1 MATSIHEK
9 MGFEIQV
16 IDMSISPS
24 PQGAKL
30 EIHSRKPHYYETIIY
45 FKNDWCQKNWKTSKW
60 QTNLESS
67 NTIIVIWSV
76 IYSTSDWKIL
86 FTFTTTA

>member
-30 EIHSRKPHYYETIIY
+30 EIQFGKPHYYEMIIY
-45 FKNDWCQKNWKTSKW
+45 FKND
-60 QTNLESS
+60 
-67 NTIIVIWSV
+67 
-76 IYSTSDWKIL
+76 
-86 FTFTTTA
+86 

>member
-1 MATSIHEK
+1 MIYICRRTGLFGPRHLIATQSFTLHWKKKTSIHEK

-30 EIHSRKPHYYETIIY
+30 EIQFEEAS
-45 FKNDWCQKNWKTSKW
+45 
-60 QTNLESS
+60 L
-67 NTIIVIWSV
+67 
-76 IYSTSDWKIL
+76 L
-86 FTFTTTA
+86 